1 VPCPRHKALINV
13 LAVWLRNGCCSATQS
28 PLTALTHDE
37 ARGAGSNIFPV
48 YRNRMEIEIDIFV
61 AKREDVLR
69 KIILDRQIL
78 LAAEAVTV
86 APAALG

>member
-1 VPCPRHKALINV
+1 
-13 LAVWLRNGCCSATQS
+13 
-28 PLTALTHDE
+28 
-37 ARGAGSNIFPV
+37 
-48 YRNRMEIEIDIFV
+48 MEIEIDIFV